1 MNRMAIYLLAFV
13 AWSAGMFGAGW
24 AWRGDRAETG
34 EARQE
39 ASTSAGQVQQLTETR
54 AVEHSQAEALATI
67 GAKHEEDRTAATAV
81 PAAVAAGVRDGSLQ
95 LRDDLATCNTA
106 RLSEAA
112 AGAVERDQAAQLRAE
127 VAGALVQIGRDADD
141 HVRACQA
148 VIDADRHVGWG
159 AATGQGGAGAT
170 TSNHVQ

>member
-1 MNRMAIYLLAFV
+1 MNRTLIAVLAFV

-106 RLSEAA
+106 RLSQAA

-141 HVRACQA
+141 HVHACQA
-148 VIDADRHVGWG
+148 VIDADRHADG
-159 AATGQGGAGAT
+159 AATARPSAAAT
-170 TSNHVQ
+170 SINGVQ

>member
-1 MNRMAIYLLAFV
+1 MNRLAIYLLVFV
-13 AWSAGMFGAGW
+13 GWSAGMFGAGW
-24 AWRGDRAETG
+24 AWRGDRSERD
-34 EARQE
+34 EADNLLSNTTQVLQQE
-39 ASTSAGQVQQLTETR
+39 RLARTD
-54 AVEHSQAEALATI
+54 EHKQAENLAAI
-67 GAKHEEDRTAATAV
+67 GAKHEEDRTAAATV

-141 HVRACQA
+141 HIRACQA
-148 VIDADRHVGWG
+148 VIAADRAEV
-159 AATGQGGAGAT
+159 TP
-170 TSNHVQ
+170 

>member
-1 MNRMAIYLLAFV
+1 MNRITIYLLVFV

-24 AWRGDRAETG
+24 AWRGDRAKTG
-34 EARQE
+34 QARQQAT
-39 ASTSAGQVQQLTETR
+39 ASAVQVQQLNQAR
-54 AVEHSQAEALATI
+54 AVEHQQADTMATI

-106 RLSEAA
+106 RLSEAV
-112 AGAVERDQAAQLRAE
+112 AGTIERDAHAELRAE

-141 HVRACQA
+141 HIHACQA
-148 VIDADRHVGWG
+148 VIAADR
-159 AATGQGGAGAT
+159 AELAP
-170 TSNHVQ
+170 

>member
-1 MNRMAIYLLAFV
+1 MNRIAIHLLVFV

-39 ASTSAGQVQQLTETR
+39 AGASAAQLQQVNQTR

-67 GAKHEEDRTAATAV
+67 GAKHEEDRIAATAV

-112 AGAVERDQAAQLRAE
+112 AGSVERDQAAQLRAE

-141 HVRACQA
+141 HIRACQA
-148 VIDADRHVGWG
+148 VITADRASAV
-159 AATGQGGAGAT
+159 AAPEQEL
-170 TSNHVQ
+170 Q

>member
-1 MNRMAIYLLAFV
+1 VNRLALYLLVFV
-13 AWSAGMFGAGW
+13 AWSAGMLAAGW
-24 AWRGDRAETG
+24 AWRGDRAETE

-54 AVEHSQAEALATI
+54 AVEHSQAESLATI
-67 GAKHEEDRTAATAV
+67 GAKHEEDRLAATAV

-106 RLSEAA
+106 RLSQAA

-148 VIDADRHVGWG
+148 VIEADRSPGR
-159 AATGQGGAGAT
+159 
-170 TSNHVQ
+170 S

>member
-1 MNRMAIYLLAFV
+1 MNRIAIYLLVFV

-24 AWRGDRAETG
+24 AWRGD
-34 EARQE
+34 
-39 ASTSAGQVQQLTETR
+39 
-54 AVEHSQAEALATI
+54 QAERDASDKLLSSTAQALQQEQSVRATEHQQADTLATI

-106 RLSEAA
+106 RLSEAV
-112 AGAVERDQAAQLRAE
+112 AGTIERDAHAQLRAE

-148 VIDADRHVGWG
+148 IVTADRTEV
-159 AATGQGGAGAT
+159 TR
-170 TSNHVQ
+170 

>member
-1 MNRMAIYLLAFV
+1 MNRTLIAVLAFV
-13 AWSAGMFGAGW
+13 VWSALMFGAGW
-24 AWRGDRAETG
+24 AWRGDRADAG
-34 EARQE
+34 DALQL
-39 ASTSAGQVQQLTETR
+39 ASAGAAQVEQLTQTR

-67 GAKHEEDRTAATAV
+67 GAKHEEDRTTATAV

-106 RLSEAA
+106 RLSEAV
-112 AGAVERDQAAQLRAE
+112 AGAIERDAHAQLRAE

-148 VIDADRHVGWG
+148 VIEADRSPGP
-159 AATGQGGAGAT
+159 
-170 TSNHVQ
+170 S

>member
-1 MNRMAIYLLAFV
+1 MNRIAIYLLVFV

-24 AWRGDRAETG
+24 ASRGDRAETVD
-34 EARQE
+34 ARQL
-39 ASTSAGQVQQLTETR
+39 ASVSAAQVEQITQTR

-81 PAAVAAGVRDGSLQ
+81 PAVVAAGLRDGSLQ

-106 RLSEAA
+106 RLSQAV
-112 AGAVERDQAAQLRAE
+112 AGAVERDQAAQLRTE

-148 VIDADRHVGWG
+148 VIAADRAEVMR
-159 AATGQGGAGAT
+159 
-170 TSNHVQ
+170 